1 MRTIKFRA
9 WHKKEKKMLTGE
21 PYEYS
26 DSDEYYGSDFG
37 VFLGGLEGLQEDKN
51 IILMQYTGLKDSKGV
66 EIYEGDIVRN
76 TFGKYRKVVASKMKV
91 VKFQYKHRYSGYG
104 LAKETK
110 GYEVIG
116 NIYENLELLK

>member
-1 MRTIKFRA
+1 LGEKEFMREIKFRL
-9 WHKKEKKMLTGE
+9 WDKKQKEMRQMQPNWSFSNLNAS
-21 PYEYS
+21 EYIT
-26 DSDEYYGSDFG
+26 
-37 VFLGGLEGLQEDKN
+37 L
-51 IILMQYTGLKDSKGV
+51 QYTGLKDKNGK